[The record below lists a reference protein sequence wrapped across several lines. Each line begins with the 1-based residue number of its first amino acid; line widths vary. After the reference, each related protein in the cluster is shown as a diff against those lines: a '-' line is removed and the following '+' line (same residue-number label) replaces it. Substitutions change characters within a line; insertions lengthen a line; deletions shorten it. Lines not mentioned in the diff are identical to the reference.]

1 MSNAVKKILYFF
13 LSFLWVI
20 GAVGSLGYILWMKE
34 WVIAIGLVIVIV
46 PSVPKIK
53 EWVKFVLSNEELE
66 DLGGINPY
74 RLSFWCACIVF
85 CR

>member
-1 MSNAVKKILYFF
+1 MSNEVKKILYFF

-34 WVIAIGLVIVIV
+34 WVVAIGLVIVIV

-53 EWVKFVLSNEELE
+53 EWIKFILSDE
-66 DLGGINPY
+66 
-74 RLSFWCACIVF
+74 
-85 CR
+85 

>member
-1 MSNAVKKILYFF
+1 MSNAVKKIIYFF

-34 WVIAIGLVIVIV
+34 WAVAIGLVIVVV

-53 EWVKFVLSNEELE
+53 EWIKFILSNE
-66 DLGGINPY
+66 
-74 RLSFWCACIVF
+74 
-85 CR
+85 

>member
-20 GAVGSLGYILWMKE
+20 GAIGSLGYILWMKE
-34 WVIAIGLVIVIV
+34 WAIAIGLVIVIV

-53 EWVKFVLSNEELE
+53 EWIKFILGNE
-66 DLGGINPY
+66 
-74 RLSFWCACIVF
+74 
-85 CR
+85 

>member
-34 WVIAIGLVIVIV
+34 WVVAIGLVIVIV

-53 EWVKFVLSNEELE
+53 EWLKFILSNE
-66 DLGGINPY
+66 
-74 RLSFWCACIVF
+74 
-85 CR
+85 

>member
-1 MSNAVKKILYFF
+1 MSNEVKKILYFF

-53 EWVKFVLSNEELE
+53 EWVKFIISNE
-66 DLGGINPY
+66 
-74 RLSFWCACIVF
+74 
-85 CR
+85 

>member
-34 WVIAIGLVIVIV
+34 WVIAIGLVIVVV

-53 EWVKFVLSNEELE
+53 EWIKFILSDE
-66 DLGGINPY
+66 
-74 RLSFWCACIVF
+74 
-85 CR
+85 

>member
-34 WVIAIGLVIVIV
+34 WVVATGLVIVIV

-53 EWVKFVLSNEELE
+53 EWVKFILSNE
-66 DLGGINPY
+66 
-74 RLSFWCACIVF
+74 
-85 CR
+85 

>member
-13 LSFLWVI
+13 LSFLWAV
-20 GAVGSLGYILWMKE
+20 GAIGSLGYILWMKE

-53 EWVKFVLSNEELE
+53 EWIKFVLGNE
-66 DLGGINPY
+66 
-74 RLSFWCACIVF
+74 
-85 CR
+85 

>member
-1 MSNAVKKILYFF
+1 MSNKVKKILYFF

-34 WVIAIGLVIVIV
+34 WVIAIGLVIVVV

-53 EWVKFVLSNEELE
+53 EWVKFIISNE
-66 DLGGINPY
+66 
-74 RLSFWCACIVF
+74 
-85 CR
+85 

>member
-20 GAVGSLGYILWMKE
+20 GAVGSLGYIIWMKE
-34 WVIAIGLVIVIV
+34 WVVAIGLVIVVV

-53 EWVKFVLSNEELE
+53 EWIKFILSNE
-66 DLGGINPY
+66 
-74 RLSFWCACIVF
+74 
-85 CR
+85 

>member
-1 MSNAVKKILYFF
+1 MSNEVKKILYFF

-53 EWVKFVLSNEELE
+53 EWIKFVLGNE
-66 DLGGINPY
+66 
-74 RLSFWCACIVF
+74 
-85 CR
+85 

>member
-13 LSFLWVI
+13 LSALWVI

-34 WVIAIGLVIVIV
+34 WVVAIGLVIVVV

-53 EWVKFVLSNEELE
+53 EWVKFILSNE
-66 DLGGINPY
+66 
-74 RLSFWCACIVF
+74 
-85 CR
+85 

>member
-1 MSNAVKKILYFF
+1 MSNEIKKILYFF

-34 WVIAIGLVIVIV
+34 WVVAIGLVIVIV

-53 EWVKFVLSNEELE
+53 EWVKFILSNE
-66 DLGGINPY
+66 
-74 RLSFWCACIVF
+74 
-85 CR
+85 

>member
-34 WVIAIGLVIVIV
+34 WVVAIGLVIVV
-46 PSVPKIK
+46 VSSVPKIK
-53 EWVKFVLSNEELE
+53 EWIKFILSNE
-66 DLGGINPY
+66 
-74 RLSFWCACIVF
+74 
-85 CR
+85 

>member
-53 EWVKFVLSNEELE
+53 EWIKFIISNE
-66 DLGGINPY
+66 
-74 RLSFWCACIVF
+74 
-85 CR
+85 

>member
-1 MSNAVKKILYFF
+1 MNNTFKKILYFF

-20 GAVGSLGYILWMKE
+20 GAIGSLGYILWMKE

-53 EWVKFVLSNEELE
+53 EWIKFILSNE
-66 DLGGINPY
+66 
-74 RLSFWCACIVF
+74 
-85 CR
+85 

>member
-1 MSNAVKKILYFF
+1 MTNAVKKILYFF

-34 WVIAIGLVIVIV
+34 WVVAIGLVIVVV

-53 EWVKFVLSNEELE
+53 EWVKFILSNE
-66 DLGGINPY
+66 
-74 RLSFWCACIVF
+74 
-85 CR
+85 

>member
-1 MSNAVKKILYFF
+1 MSNAVKKIIYFF

-53 EWVKFVLSNEELE
+53 EWVKFILSNE
-66 DLGGINPY
+66 
-74 RLSFWCACIVF
+74 
-85 CR
+85 

>member
-1 MSNAVKKILYFF
+1 MSNEIKKILYFF

-53 EWVKFVLSNEELE
+53 EWVKFILSNE
-66 DLGGINPY
+66 
-74 RLSFWCACIVF
+74 
-85 CR
+85 

>member
-34 WVIAIGLVIVIV
+34 WVVAIGLVIVVV

-53 EWVKFVLSNEELE
+53 EWIKFILSDE
-66 DLGGINPY
+66 
-74 RLSFWCACIVF
+74 
-85 CR
+85 

>member
-34 WVIAIGLVIVIV
+34 WVVAIGLVIVIV
-46 PSVPKIK
+46 LSVPKIK
-53 EWVKFVLSNEELE
+53 EWIKFILSNE
-66 DLGGINPY
+66 
-74 RLSFWCACIVF
+74 
-85 CR
+85 

>member
-34 WVIAIGLVIVIV
+34 WVVAIGLVIVIV

-53 EWVKFVLSNEELE
+53 EWVKFILSNE
-66 DLGGINPY
+66 
-74 RLSFWCACIVF
+74 
-85 CR
+85 